1 MQPAKAWMIG
11 DTVEKNKRIFK
22 IPVYQRNYDWSHIQ
36 CEKLYNDIIDAF
48 LTQKKHFTGTI
59 VYIIGERSSS
69 SLTEDL
75 VIDGQQRITTILLLL
90 KALLDLAVETGD
102 SVQSEL
108 SDLLFNRH
116 CAEEYKLKLKPVKA
130 DDRQFRAL
138 MQDRKELFD
147 SNSHVIR
154 NYFLFRKLISASL
167 EKGIFLG
174 DVLEGMKKLE
184 IVEIVLDKAQGDDP
198 QVIFESINSTGLEL
212 TLADKIRNFVL
223 MDDENQDEL
232 FERYWVSLEEMIGS
246 DLLADYFITFLDYKL
261 PDSVSR
267 DNAYDKFVKYFR
279 EHHLT
284 HRDVLQELEK
294 YAKYYAA
301 FAGRKSIYGSS
312 INEVLHDYRALAQTT
327 LYIFLFDL
335 FSDFEEGKLGE
346 EELVKILR
354 FLRSYSL
361 RRIICEHPSNSLR
374 GLYKTLYS
382 RLFKNAREPVPY
394 YGIIYTFFKTTQT
407 KDRLVSDEEFYD
419 SLLHKKLFPK
429 KKACKFLLT
438 ALENEESN
446 EKLLTEPLTIEHV
459 LPQKENALIWKREVG
474 PDYDRVFGTY
484 LHTLGNL
491 TITGYN
497 SELGTRPFS
506 EKKRMIQELSKANRL
521 NRMILSEERWNEAAI
536 VNRAKALAGKALEL
550 FAIEEVPL
558 LQTSENSPEAQVF
571 SLYDRNLVTGT
582 TPLSYTFC
590 GELVSV
596 KSYSAMLTS
605 LIHTLYDLS
614 PAVME
619 KLAQEKYRLTS
630 SDRIYLSTSSADMRR
645 AKEIDNSG
653 IFYEVNLS
661 AAFILLFIESLIE
674 AYDID
679 TDEFEFQCK
688 AT

>member
-1 MQPAKAWMIG
+1 M
-11 DTVEKNKRIFK
+11 
-22 IPVYQRNYDWSHIQ
+22 
-36 CEKLYNDIIDAF
+36 
-48 LTQKKHFTGTI
+48 
-59 VYIIGERSSS
+59 
-69 SLTEDL
+69 
-75 VIDGQQRITTILLLL
+75 
-90 KALLDLAVETGD
+90 
-102 SVQSEL
+102 
-108 SDLLFNRH
+108 
-116 CAEEYKLKLKPVKA
+116 
-130 DDRQFRAL
+130 
-138 MQDRKELFD
+138 
-147 SNSHVIR
+147 
-154 NYFLFRKLISASL
+154 
-167 EKGIFLG
+167 
-174 DVLEGMKKLE
+174 
-184 IVEIVLDKAQGDDP
+184 
-198 QVIFESINSTGLEL
+198 
-212 TLADKIRNFVL
+212 
-223 MDDENQDEL
+223 
-232 FERYWVSLEEMIGS
+232 
-246 DLLADYFITFLDYKL
+246 
-261 PDSVSR
+261 
-267 DNAYDKFVKYFR
+267 
-279 EHHLT
+279 
-284 HRDVLQELEK
+284 
-294 YAKYYAA
+294 
-301 FAGRKSIYGSS
+301 
-312 INEVLHDYRALAQTT
+312 
-327 LYIFLFDL
+327 
-335 FSDFEEGKLGE
+335 
-346 EELVKILR
+346 
-354 FLRSYSL
+354 
-361 RRIICEHPSNSLR
+361 
-374 GLYKTLYS
+374 
-382 RLFKNAREPVPY
+382 
-394 YGIIYTFFKTTQT
+394 
-407 KDRLVSDEEFYD
+407 
-419 SLLHKKLFPK
+419 
-429 KKACKFLLT
+429 
-438 ALENEESN
+438 ENEESN

-605 LIHTLYDLS
+605 LIHTLYDLN